1 MMSLDKILYRNEL
14 TKEEITFLLNL
25 KNNCDQQKLF
35 NRANEIRELYCGN
48 EVHLRGIIEFSN
60 YCEQNCL
67 YCGLRE
73 DNVSLPRYRMKP
85 EEIIEAAKVISNLGI
100 FTIVLQSGEDFFY
113 DTHAISYIVYQIKQH
128 ADVAITLCL
137 GERKFDEYREWK
149 IAGADRYL
157 LKHET
162 ANPGSY
168 QVLHQ
173 KQQLIER
180 VSHLRYLKTL
190 GYQIGSG
197 NMIGL
202 PMQTVD
208 DIADDILLCKDL
220 DLDMAAFG
228 PFVPSPHTPYRDK
241 DAGGVDLTLRTI
253 AVARLVL
260 KNVHI
265 PATTALATLDEDG
278 RAKGLNV
285 GANVVMPDLTPSP
298 YRQLYQIY
306 PDRRCINDNPLH
318 CKACLQMQIES
329 LGRKISDGRGD
340 SLKHGDKSLH
350 SFSRTD

>member
-1 MMSLDKILYRNEL
+1 MMNLDKILYKDEL
-14 TKEEITFLLNL
+14 TKEEIIFLLSLENST
-25 KNNCDQQKLF
+25 DQQKLF
-35 NRANEIRELYCGN
+35 DRANQIRAMYCGN

-60 YCEQNCL
+60 NCVQNCL

-73 DNVSLPRYRMKP
+73 DNLSLSRYRMMP

-113 DTHAISYIVYQIKQH
+113 DTHEISYIIYQIKQH

-137 GERKFDEYREWK
+137 GERGFDEYREWK

-162 ANPGSY
+162 ANPKSY
-168 QVLHQ
+168 QVYHK
-173 KQQLIER
+173 KQRLIER
-180 VSHLRYLKTL
+180 LNHLRYLKTL

-228 PFVPSPHTPYRDK
+228 PFIPSPHTPYQNK

-253 AVARLVL
+253 ATARLVL

-285 GANVVMPDLTPSP
+285 GANVVMPDLTPNP

-306 PDRRCINDNPLH
+306 PDRKCINDNPLH
-318 CKACLQMQIES
+318 CKACLQLQIES
-329 LGRKISDGRGD
+329 LGRKVADGRGD
-340 SLKHGDKSLH
+340 SLKLNDEPSRSL
-350 SFSRTD
+350 SKIN

>member
-1 MMSLDKILYRNEL
+1 MMDLEKILYKDDL
-14 TKEEITFLLNL
+14 TKGEIIFLLSL
-25 KNNCDQQKLF
+25 RDIDDQRKLF
-35 NRANEIRELYCGN
+35 DRADQVRAVYCGN
-48 EVHLRGIIEFSN
+48 EVFLRGVIEFSN
-60 YCEQNCL
+60 NCDENCL
-67 YCGLRE
+67 YCGFRKYNL
-73 DNVSLPRYRMKP
+73 SLPRYRMTS

-100 FTIVLQSGEDFFY
+100 FTIVLQSGEDHYF
-113 DTHAISYIVYQIKQH
+113 DTDIIAYIIYQIKQH
-128 ADVAITLCL
+128 ADVSITLSL
-137 GERKFDEYREWK
+137 GERDFDEYREWK

-162 ANPGSY
+162 AN
-168 QVLHQ
+168 
-173 KQQLIER
+173 QQLYETFHKKQR
-180 VSHLRYLKTL
+180 LKDRLNHLRFLKTL

-228 PFVPSPHTPYRDK
+228 PFVPSPHTPYQNK
-241 DAGGVDLTLRTI
+241 NAGEVELSLRTI

-306 PDRRCINDNPLH
+306 PDRKFVDDNPLN
-318 CKACLQMQIES
+318 CMSILQLQIES
-329 LGRKISDGRGD
+329 LGRKVSDKRGD
-340 SLKHGDKSLH
+340 SLK
-350 SFSRTD
+350 FNYETFRTPHQN